1 MSKRRSKKVDYDSLS
16 DFGKIQ
22 YFCRRYS
29 LLIALG
35 VFLLLWL
42 ITGIPQIAF
51 GFAAVVGASIFKIGE
66 ESNEEKKAMKFTF
79 NSSDEFDI
87 ALAAIIAS
95 LVKADGKISSAEIEY
110 VEKKIKIDYF
120 QVDAER
126 ILKHIKVFLERPKVD
141 ISYYTKLTNENFTI
155 SEKIQLL
162 HLFVGLAVADK
173 YLTLSEENL
182 LQKITREIGIPYRTL
197 DSILAMYRFQR
208 EFQEKKERPKST
220 QKSALAEAFKI
231 LEIDAAATAHEIKK
245 AYKKLAVIH
254 HPDKVAHLGEDI
266 QKKAAEKF
274 KIIAGAYDLICDAK
288 GIV

>member
-1 MSKRRSKKVDYDSLS
+1 MPKRRSKKVDYDSLS

-22 YFCRRYS
+22 YFCRRYFI
-29 LLIALG
+29 LIALG

-66 ESNEEKKAMKFTF
+66 ESNEEKKAMKFTI

-141 ISYYTKLTNENFTI
+141 ISYYTKLTNKNFF
-155 SEKIQLL
+155 S
-162 HLFVGLAVADK
+162 
-173 YLTLSEENL
+173 
-182 LQKITREIGIPYRTL
+182 
-197 DSILAMYRFQR
+197 
-208 EFQEKKERPKST
+208 
-220 QKSALAEAFKI
+220 
-231 LEIDAAATAHEIKK
+231 LEII
-245 AYKKLAVIH
+245 
-254 HPDKVAHLGEDI
+254 P
-266 QKKAAEKF
+266 Q
-274 KIIAGAYDLICDAK
+274 
-288 GIV
+288 